1 MSSWFCRQ
9 FLSTFEYLHV
19 QEAQRA
25 REEGERRRKER
36 GYDRRYR
43 DRYRDKYRKVSNSS
57 VLQLFV
63 VFFIFQ
69 QCLVL
74 IMDTKF
80 WFGCLVLQHY
90 MDDYHV
96 RFNFSFPFLSL
107 SKHCLWWLDV
117 VLQTL
122 LNFFLKKRFLMLKF
136 NSILLEFLWKY
147 AIFIMNSSF
156 FFSFFF
162 FIKSKHEPFQTW

>member
-57 VLQLFV
+57 VLHLFV

-74 IMDTKF
+74 IMNTKF

-122 LNFFLKKRFLMLKF
+122 LNFFLKKRFLMLKIQF
-136 NSILLEFLWKY
+136 NSIRILVKICHFYYELF
-147 AIFIMNSSF
+147 F

-162 FIKSKHEPFQTW
+162 LIKSKLEPFQTW